1 MARPKKAV
9 QTPDKVEASDNQHMM
24 PDEIVTLK
32 VREDAPILPVK
43 QEKITVTVQT
53 PSQPSRLSYIQPQ
66 QNNTVRV
73 QIAATGIVRT
83 MNRKDAERLTANGA
97 KGYKIL

>member
-9 QTPDKVEASDNQHMM
+9 QAPDKVEASDKKTIQ
-24 PDEIVTLK
+24 
-32 VREDAPILPVK
+32 PVK

-53 PSQPSRLSYIQPQ
+53 PSPSQPNRLSYIQPQ